1 MWWGYYT
8 SYYLLIPAILFTFYA
23 QAKVSSNFKRY
34 SKVRN
39 DRNLTG
45 AQAARM
51 VLDANGLRD
60 VQIETVRGSLTDH
73 YDPRGRVLRLSET
86 VCNVNSIAAV
96 SVACHEAGHAL
107 QHAQNYVPLKIRNGI
122 VPVVNL
128 ASNLCWPLAI
138 IGIILL
144 GNGSYIGDTLFN
156 IAVIAMLAV
165 ILFHAVTLPVEF
177 NASRRALQQ
186 MEELGIVDDMELPGA
201 KKVLRAA
208 AMTYVAALATAIA
221 NLLRLLN
228 LPETVLELLKSGFL
242 TTGHAKVVLGLPTPE
257 LQEQAAQII
266 ADNQLNVRQ
275 AEALCKKLAKPP
287 KAPAE
292 PAPIDTLPVEVE
304 ESLKEVLGSEVNVA
318 YHGGKGKLTVHF
330 YSDEQLKA
338 FANLLGKY
346 QQ

>member
-1 MWWGYYT
+1 MYYGF
-8 SYYLLIPAILFTFYA
+8 YYDWTYILVLIGVVLSLLASSQVKGTF
-23 QAKVSSNFKRY
+23 AKY
-34 SKVRN
+34 SKIRSYSGMTGREAAEQILRRN
-39 DRNLTG
+39 G
-45 AQAARM
+45 IY
-51 VLDANGLRD
+51 D
-60 VQIETVRGSLTDH
+60 VQVTHIAGNLTDH

-221 NLLRLLN
+221 NLLRLLAIRGN
-228 LPETVLELLKSGFL
+228 R
-242 TTGHAKVVLGLPTPE
+242 
-257 LQEQAAQII
+257 
-266 ADNQLNVRQ
+266 D
-275 AEALCKKLAKPP
+275 
-287 KAPAE
+287 
-292 PAPIDTLPVEVE
+292 
-304 ESLKEVLGSEVNVA
+304 
-318 YHGGKGKLTVHF
+318 
-330 YSDEQLKA
+330 
-338 FANLLGKY
+338 
-346 QQ
+346 

>member
-23 QAKVSSNFKRY
+23 QAKVSSNFRRY
-34 SKVRN
+34 SKIRN

-221 NLLRLLN
+221 NLLRLLAIRGN
-228 LPETVLELLKSGFL
+228 R
-242 TTGHAKVVLGLPTPE
+242 
-257 LQEQAAQII
+257 
-266 ADNQLNVRQ
+266 D
-275 AEALCKKLAKPP
+275 
-287 KAPAE
+287 
-292 PAPIDTLPVEVE
+292 
-304 ESLKEVLGSEVNVA
+304 
-318 YHGGKGKLTVHF
+318 
-330 YSDEQLKA
+330 
-338 FANLLGKY
+338 
-346 QQ
+346 